1 MTVQDHHDSNNL
13 YFEQVYRQADSIARS
28 FMIGFFLLG
37 IAFSFFHGTYWIAG
51 LMGGGSLAIYLLL
64 YYLFPNS
71 SALRLT
77 TSLLFWNFGVQYL
90 LQMKGLYE
98 MHFIFF
104 IGLTVLLFYEDWKVI
119 LPATGYALI
128 TVVVLYVWRDTDFI
142 RDNFGGAEGYS
153 MRLFVFDGE
162 TAEALK
168 GQIENISLIGFL
180 LHITA
185 IVFYAALCIRWSV
198 LQRAQTRESAVRAQS
213 MENQLS
219 LMETNI
225 AFADSIS
232 KGNLQ
237 VEYGSVN
244 SDKLGDSLKNMRDS
258 LLQSSSREEREKFA
272 NIGLARIG
280 EILRQ
285 NAENLSELGDQVIEE
300 VVHYM
305 KANQGFVFVVD
316 DNDADQ
322 LTLIA
327 ARAWD
332 RKKFMQKTI
341 AIGDGLVGQAAIE
354 KRTIYMTEVP
364 DNYISITSGLGQAN
378 PRCIL
383 IVPLKFEEQLVGVIE
398 LASFQVYQDYEINF
412 LERVG
417 ESIAS
422 TILTTK
428 NNQRNKELLEKSNA
442 LMEQLR
448 SQEEEIRQNMEEMQ
462 ATQEEMHRK
471 NTEIERLLE
480 QANQKERELQ
490 KQLEEV
496 EVIKIEEK
504 RKSEE
509 LITYMN
515 NYRQTLLNILDQLP
529 HKIFLKDKDG
539 RMALVNTVVAKA
551 HNMSIDE
558 LIGKSDFDFVDAKTA
573 QEWREQEL
581 EIIRK
586 GSETYI
592 FDENISGKTVTLK
605 STKMAFYIPHLN
617 ETGLLGIQT
626 DITELQRLQDEL
638 KKKSN

>member
-1 MTVQDHHDSNNL
+1 MIASDNQDSSNL

-28 FMIGFFLLG
+28 FMIGFFLFGVAL
-37 IAFSFFHGTYWIAG
+37 SFFHGTYWIAG
-51 LMGGGSLAIYLLL
+51 VMGGSSLAIYFLI
-64 YYLFPNS
+64 YFFWPNS
-71 SALRLT
+71 QLLRLT

-104 IGLTVLLFYEDWKVI
+104 IALTVLLFYENWKVI
-119 LPATGYALI
+119 LPATAYALVTI
-128 TVVVLYVWRDTDFI
+128 VVLYIWRDTDFI
-142 RDNFGGAEGYS
+142 RNNFGGAEGYS
-153 MRLFVFDGE
+153 MRLFFFQGE
-162 TAEALK
+162 TAQALK
-168 GQIENISLIGFL
+168 DQVETISLIGFL
-180 LHITA
+180 LHIAA
-185 IVFYAALCIRWSV
+185 IIFYAALCIRWSI
-198 LQRAQTRESAVRAQS
+198 LQRAQTRESALRAVN
-213 MENQLS
+213 MENQLMM
-219 LMETNI
+219 METNI

-232 KGNLQ
+232 QGNLQ
-237 VEYGSVN
+237 VEYGSPQ
-244 SDKLGDSLKNMRDS
+244 SDKLGDSLKNMRS
-258 LLQSSSREEREKFA
+258 NLLQSSAREEREKFA

-285 NAENLSELGDQVIEE
+285 NAENLSKLGDQVIEE
-300 VVHYM
+300 VVRYM
-305 KANQGFVFVVD
+305 KANQGSVFVLD
-316 DNDADQ
+316 DNNANE
-322 LTLIA
+322 LILVA

-332 RKKFMQKTI
+332 RKKFGEKKI
-341 AIGDGLVGQAAIE
+341 DVGHGLVGQAAIE
-354 KRTIYMTEVP
+354 KRTIFMTKVP
-364 DNYISITSGLGQAN
+364 DNYISITSGLGAAN

-383 IVPLKFEEQLVGVIE
+383 IVPLKSEDQIVGVIE
-398 LASFQVYQDYEINF
+398 LASFHVYEDFEIKF

-471 NTEIERLLE
+471 NSEIERLLE
-480 QANQKERELQ
+480 QANQKERDLQ
-490 KQLEEV
+490 KQLDEV
-496 EVIKIEEK
+496 ELIKIEEK

-509 LITYMN
+509 LIIYMN
-515 NYRQTLLNILDQLP
+515 NYRQTLLSILDQLP

-539 RMALVNTVVAKA
+539 KMTLVNTVVAKA

-573 QEWREQEL
+573 QEWRDQEL
-581 EIIRK
+581 AIIEK

-605 STKMAFYIPHLN
+605 STKMAFHIPHLN
-617 ETGLLGIQT
+617 QTGLLGIQT